1 MEASA
6 WTVITKNLLLWLE
19 LGSSQ
24 QRIDGV
30 CGHSPR
36 CRPGVVVVMV
46 SFGFLRAIYCPVCT
60 YSRKTK
66 VCPSMLLFTAVRSLL
81 MFYVEYFAVISAM
94 FSAKL
99 ALPAECKAGWELGFH
114 PV

>member
-19 LGSSQ
+19 GVLGSSQ
-24 QRIDGV
+24 SSASMV

-36 CRPGVVVVMV
+36 RRPGVVVVMV
-46 SFGFLRAIYCPVCT
+46 SFGFRRAINCPVCT

-66 VCPSMLLFTAVRSLL
+66 VCPFMLLFTAVRSLL

-94 FSAKL
+94 FSRVKGGL
-99 ALPAECKAGWELGFH
+99 GTCGFH

>member
-1 MEASA
+1 VDSDYQESTFVAG
-6 WTVITKNLLLWLE
+6 TWLVTTAHRWCVWPF
-19 LGSSQ
+19 SSLQ
-24 QRIDGV
+24 TWSC
-30 CGHSPR
+30 CGH
-36 CRPGVVVVMV
+36 GI

-94 FSAKL
+94 L
-99 ALPAECKAGWELGFH
+99 
-114 PV
+114 